1 MEMISRPRRL
11 WLGYSEVFLDCDST
25 LTGTEGIVELARLKG
40 MEKAVEQLTQQAME
54 GTLPLEEI
62 YGERLRM
69 LRPTREDLAE
79 VVLAYRERTVPDA
92 RELIAALRF
101 LRIGV
106 HIISGGLAEPVR
118 AFGGWLGVPADRI
131 HAVGLEFDQLAGR
144 WWEYSQ
150 PRANPA
156 ERYLD
161 FVPGPLAESRGKA
174 ELINKVRQH
183 PGRAMLVGD
192 GVSDLWARSAV
203 ELFVGFGGVAY
214 RERVASESDIYVA
227 TDSLAALLPLAASVE
242 AYGQC
247 QGTPHQALFEK
258 GLALIFEGAVTF
270 HHQERKESFYAS
282 YQAVHPRPNG
292 SAA

>member
-1 MEMISRPRRL
+1 
-11 WLGYSEVFLDCDST
+11 
-25 LTGTEGIVELARLKG
+25 
-40 MEKAVEQLTQQAME
+40 
-54 GTLPLEEI
+54 
-62 YGERLRM
+62 
-69 LRPTREDLAE
+69 
-79 VVLAYRERTVPDA
+79 
-92 RELIAALRF
+92 
-101 LRIGV
+101 
-106 HIISGGLAEPVR
+106 
-118 AFGGWLGVPADRI
+118 
-131 HAVGLEFDQLAGR
+131 
-144 WWEYSQ
+144 
-150 PRANPA
+150 
-156 ERYLD
+156 
-161 FVPGPLAESRGKA
+161 
-174 ELINKVRQH
+174 
-183 PGRAMLVGD
+183 LVGD